1 MMKHIHK
8 IMALLLTL
16 AALFS
21 FTACGDTTSSP
32 APTPSPNPDA
42 AVAPAPEDKE
52 GSPSEADPDIAWPE
66 RTIEIVVPASAGGA
80 NDLHARLY
88 AQYFESMFGVPVIV
102 TNMKDGG
109 QAPAFRYVHDAE
121 PDAYTILH
129 THDAFFINQVN
140 GSIDF
145 GLEDMTNLGITAK
158 IAGQILVAN
167 TNKGWTSFEEM
178 AEYAKANPDTVT
190 LGMSVGS
197 TTQVMANMLI
207 DAGVP
212 IRVVDTSGASERVT
226 MLLGGHIDL
235 AFMGYSDLAQYIE
248 SGDFVPL
255 CVAASE
261 REEACPDVPTAK
273 ELGYDV
279 VFDSSF
285 FMLTSPGV
293 DQAIVDKLI
302 AAFQEI
308 NAMPD
313 YIEAVYNIDQQT
325 AVYIPPEEAEDTML
339 SNVANLK
346 KYTIQ

>member
-1 MMKHIHK
+1 MMKRIYK
-8 IMALLLTL
+8 IVALALTL
-16 AALFS
+16 AVFLV
-21 FTACGDTTSSP
+21 FTACGSTDPGSTSGP
-32 APTPSPNPDA
+32 ASTPGSGGGA
-42 AVAPAPEDKE
+42 SSAE
-52 GSPSEADPDIAWPE
+52 GTDIAWPE
-66 RTIEIVVPASAGGA
+66 RTIEIVVPAAAGGA

-88 AQYFESMFGVPVIV
+88 AQYFEKMFGVPVIV

-121 PDAYTILH
+121 PDGYTLLH

-145 GLEDMTNLGITAK
+145 GLEDMTNLGVTAR
-158 IAGQILVAN
+158 ICGQILVAN
-167 TNKGWTSFEEM
+167 ASKGWTSFEDM
-178 AEYAKANPDTVT
+178 VADAKANPDTIT

-212 IRVVDTSGASERVT
+212 VRTVDTSGASERVA

-235 AFMGYSDLAQYIE
+235 AFMGYSDLEQYVE

-255 CVAASE
+255 CVAGSE
-261 REEACPDVPTAK
+261 REAACPDIPTAK

-279 VFDSSF
+279 VFDSSY
-285 FMLTSPGV
+285 FMLTTPGV
-293 DQAIVDKLI
+293 DQAIVDKLVK
-302 AAFQEI
+302 AYEEI

-313 YIEAVYNIDQQT
+313 YIEAVYNIDQQ
-325 AVYIPPEEAEDTML
+325 AALYIPPEQAEETML
-339 SNVANLK
+339 ANVANLQ

>member
-1 MMKHIHK
+1 MKRIYRFL
-8 IMALLLTL
+8 ALLIAL

-21 FTACGDTTSSP
+21 LAACSNNGNSSS
-32 APTPSPNPDA
+32 PSPNSSTDNSTPPVQENSDSTSA
-42 AVAPAPEDKE
+42 LDH
-52 GSPSEADPDIAWPE
+52 SDIDWPN

-88 AQYFESMFGVPVIV
+88 AQYLESMFGVPVIV

-121 PDAYTILH
+121 PDGYTILH

-145 GLEDMTNLGITAK
+145 GLDDMTNLGITAK
-158 IAGQILVAN
+158 IAGQILVTN
-167 TNKGWTSFEEM
+167 TSNGWNSFEEM
-178 AEYAKANPDTVT
+178 VAYAKANPDTVT

-212 IRVVDTSGASERVT
+212 IRLVDTSGASERVT

-235 AFMGYSDLAQYIE
+235 AFMGYSDLAQYVE
-248 SGDFVPL
+248 SGDFAPL
-255 CVAASE
+255 CVAASK

-293 DQAIVDKLI
+293 DQAIVDKLTS
-302 AAFQEI
+302 AFQEI
-308 NAMPD
+308 NTMPD
-313 YIEAVYNIDQQT
+313 YIEAVYNIDQQV
-325 AVYIPPEEAEDTML
+325 AVYIPPEAAEETML
-339 SNVANLK
+339 SNVENLK
-346 KYTIQ
+346 KYTIE